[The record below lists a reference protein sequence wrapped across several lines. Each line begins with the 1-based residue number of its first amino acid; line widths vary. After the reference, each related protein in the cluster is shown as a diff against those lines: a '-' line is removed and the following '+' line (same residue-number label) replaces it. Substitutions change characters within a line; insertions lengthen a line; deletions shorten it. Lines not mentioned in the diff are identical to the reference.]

1 MLSPIICM
9 HLSLLMASCIHFSS
23 MTVLPIVSSLV
34 LSVYRILKAVLWQNI
49 DLLRLLLV
57 L

>member
-34 LSVYRILKAVLWQNI
+34 LSVYRILKPVLWQNI